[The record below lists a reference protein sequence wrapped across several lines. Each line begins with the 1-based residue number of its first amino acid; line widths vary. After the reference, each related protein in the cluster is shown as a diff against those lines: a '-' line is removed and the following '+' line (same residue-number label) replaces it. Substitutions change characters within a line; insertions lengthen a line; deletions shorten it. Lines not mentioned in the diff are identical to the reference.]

1 MISISDLKDFRDSK
15 RELQELLLEL
25 RELKATRENLP
36 AVAFHG
42 GGRSGSKSSPVESVI
57 IQIER
62 LEVLYAEK
70 LAESITQQIEI
81 EGELKQLQVE
91 DSMILRAY
99 YIRGKTWQ
107 DVADT
112 FGVDIRTVHRKHKK
126 LLEKLSA

>member
-1 MISISDLKDFRDSK
+1 MISISLLKEFRDSK
-15 RELQELLLEL
+15 RELQELLLQL

-57 IQIER
+57 VKIEK

-70 LAESITQQIEI
+70 LAERITRQIEI
-81 EGELKQLQVE
+81 ESELKQLQVE

-99 YIRGKTWQ
+99 YIGGKTWQ

-112 FGVDIRTVHRKHKK
+112 FGFDVRTVNRKHKK
-126 LLEKLSA
+126 ILEKLSA